1 MILQA
6 AKEYKEEQRI
16 ELEKHMIDS
25 FEKMLEKCTEKE
37 ERTPWIIEN
46 NCILWEDMF
55 FTLHNRFDKLHRVFF
70 CSKCGARRTIGFTMS
85 NRETLLRTINSAEIC
100 PCAASTLEDRIYEIA
115 QEAVNEI

>member
-16 ELEKHMIDS
+16 ELEKLMIDK

-37 ERTPWIIEN
+37 ERTPWIIQNE
-46 NCILWEDMF
+46 CILWEDMF
-55 FTLHNRFDKLHRVFF
+55 FSISIGIIMRVFF

-85 NRETLLRTINSAEIC
+85 NRETLLRTINSAEVC
-100 PCAASTLEDRIYEIA
+100 PCAASTLEDHIYEIA
-115 QEAVNEI
+115 QEAVNETYN